1 MNTLE
6 QITQIALSL
15 PNTLRVLLVE
25 KLIESLEFDI
35 DESVRASWT
44 TVAQQRCEE
53 IRAGVVQPI
62 PGDEALARV
71 RKLLG

>member
-15 PNTLRVLLVE
+15 LNTLRVL
-25 KLIESLEFDI
+25 LIESLEFDI
-35 DESVRASWT
+35 DESVQASWT
-44 TVAQQRCEE
+44 TVAQQRLKE
-53 IRAGVVQPI
+53 IRSGVVQPI